1 MFSGVFVMSYFN
13 EPLLKQDLNAL
24 VFNSG
29 IETAKNS
36 DNESQEFLP
45 KDNRNFELAQLL
57 SIEKTNLIDA
67 LAQFPATALWLINK
81 YTETF
86 SSTEQ
91 EDLAIEPA
99 LSSTLIDIKKQ
110 FQALSVN
117 TSTHTIDKVDN
128 KNLVLA
134 LQLFPFSFHDLT
146 ELINI
151 FAYSYKY
158 REIYC
163 QASTKNSDDKINILL
178 KRLEASNHH
187 KPISATQWLAS
198 LTNYDEQFLF
208 LCSSDMHKYYT
219 NAVLCEHNWLNLRK
233 KLATANTRLVLFI
246 ANQYKG
252 SFLDFDD
259 LVQEGQSGLLKAI
272 DRYDYRLGFQF
283 STYAGYWIRQAI
295 SRALSRC
302 ERVVRIPCGRIGT
315 INKVFRTKDQ
325 FINRTGRE
333 PTTKEL
339 AEHTELTSNEVH
351 DVLSMSQYAMS
362 FEGSIEDGE
371 SSFAPI
377 DFLEQQ
383 TFTPAF
389 IDIAKTE
396 LDNIFNKALKILNP
410 REARVI
416 CCHFGIEVDKEMTL
430 HEIGL
435 ELDLTRE
442 RVRQIQVIALN
453 KIKRNFGEQL
463 VNFL

>member
-1 MFSGVFVMSYFN
+1 
-13 EPLLKQDLNAL
+13 
-24 VFNSG
+24 
-29 IETAKNS
+29 
-36 DNESQEFLP
+36 
-45 KDNRNFELAQLL
+45 
-57 SIEKTNLIDA
+57 
-67 LAQFPATALWLINK
+67 
-81 YTETF
+81 
-86 SSTEQ
+86 
-91 EDLAIEPA
+91 
-99 LSSTLIDIKKQ
+99 
-110 FQALSVN
+110 
-117 TSTHTIDKVDN
+117 
-128 KNLVLA
+128 
-134 LQLFPFSFHDLT
+134 
-146 ELINI
+146 
-151 FAYSYKY
+151 
-158 REIYC
+158 
-163 QASTKNSDDKINILL
+163 
-178 KRLEASNHH
+178 
-187 KPISATQWLAS
+187 
-198 LTNYDEQFLF
+198 
-208 LCSSDMHKYYT
+208 
-219 NAVLCEHNWLNLRK
+219 
-233 KLATANTRLVLFI
+233 
-246 ANQYKG
+246 
-252 SFLDFDD
+252 
-259 LVQEGQSGLLKAI
+259 
-272 DRYDYRLGFQF
+272 
-283 STYAGYWIRQAI
+283 
-295 SRALSRC
+295 
-302 ERVVRIPCGRIGT
+302 VRIPCGRIGT

>member
-1 MFSGVFVMSYFN
+1 MSYFN

-45 KDNRNFELAQLL
+45 KDNSNFELAQLL

-81 YTETF
+81 YTENF

-99 LSSTLIDIKKQ
+99 LSSNLIDIKKQ

-219 NAVLCEHNWLNLRK
+219 NAVFYEHNWLNLRK

-325 FINRTGRE
+325 FLNRTGRE